1 MAFTSDWAVFLDDF
15 NGKHDPSPWK
25 DHSYWEKTPPR
36 TAIIAN
42 ERVSGQK
49 DVNNKNRLFG
59 FSAAFHLPNDAIANW
74 DRLSKNQVLINKQ
87 KSDIEKAKQILAT
100 VYLYA
105 ENDPDQ
111 LPTNNRGPASLPP
124 AKFNPKYPTKRS
136 GGQWWYAQNFQVE
149 KDIRIGTDNKT
160 DLANNRT
167 DANAA
172 YAQVTAILWAFN
184 KVYVDPS
191 NRGAD
196 FVPVDVVPVFDSYFV
211 KSLGNFTIQGIKDN
225 LKQLGLEDVIT
236 PIAESAPKATT
247 PKYVDNWNFIST
259 LYNSQL
265 IDGFIGDSFKP
276 GEEGSMP
283 STALPIYQSNIPYA
297 MDSDFNFF
305 SDYTN
310 NFKDRFVSHFYDGN
324 GSLPV
329 RSSVWFGTEK
339 IDGQMVTGI
348 LPWDAATKVG
358 FLPDKYYT
366 IKQKPLGNNNTLG
379 TEKADQVTGT
389 ALADNLHG
397 LGGNDN
403 LIAGAGNDELNGNEG
418 NDILFGGKGNDRLFG
433 GAGDDD
439 HYGGKGADIFYL
451 SAGGDTIHDFSI
463 EEGDKV
469 FHRYPNSL
477 SVNQLPNPYNDV
489 MSVYQSPNGNL
500 RLESQDGINT
510 TLVNVDKAS
519 FLDSNPFV

>member
-167 DANAA
+167 DASVMPYSSHSRPKGKDAR
-172 YAQVTAILWAFN
+172 
-184 KVYVDPS
+184 DP
-191 NRGAD
+191 
-196 FVPVDVVPVFDSYFV
+196 
-211 KSLGNFTIQGIKDN
+211 
-225 LKQLGLEDVIT
+225 
-236 PIAESAPKATT
+236 APET
-247 PKYVDNWNFIST
+247 
-259 LYNSQL
+259 
-265 IDGFIGDSFKP
+265 
-276 GEEGSMP
+276 
-283 STALPIYQSNIPYA
+283 
-297 MDSDFNFF
+297 
-305 SDYTN
+305 
-310 NFKDRFVSHFYDGN
+310 
-324 GSLPV
+324 
-329 RSSVWFGTEK
+329 
-339 IDGQMVTGI
+339 
-348 LPWDAATKVG
+348 
-358 FLPDKYYT
+358 
-366 IKQKPLGNNNTLG
+366 KPL
-379 TEKADQVTGT
+379 T
-389 ALADNLHG
+389 ARQKRQKRG
-397 LGGNDN
+397 L
-403 LIAGAGNDELNGNEG
+403 
-418 NDILFGGKGNDRLFG
+418 
-433 GAGDDD
+433 
-439 HYGGKGADIFYL
+439 YL
-451 SAGGDTIHDFSI
+451 T
-463 EEGDKV
+463 
-469 FHRYPNSL
+469 R
-477 SVNQLPNPYNDV
+477 
-489 MSVYQSPNGNL
+489 
-500 RLESQDGINT
+500 
-510 TLVNVDKAS
+510 KAS
-519 FLDSNPFV
+519 

>member
-15 NGKHDPSPWK
+15 SGKNDPSPWK
-25 DHSYWEKTPPR
+25 NHSYWEKTPPG

-59 FSAAFHLPNDAIANW
+59 FTAAFHSPNDALANW
-74 DRLSKNQVLINKQ
+74 TKLSNNAELINKQ
-87 KSDIEKAKQILAT
+87 KTDIEKARQILAT
-100 VYLYA
+100 VYQYA
-105 ENDPDQ
+105 NGKDN
-111 LPTNNRGPASLPP
+111 LPTDNRGPASLPP
-124 AKFNPKYPTKRS
+124 AKFDPKHPKKS

-149 KDIRIGTDNKT
+149 ADIGYDRKN
-160 DLANNRT
+160 
-167 DANAA
+167 ANAA
-172 YAQVTAILWAFN
+172 YAQVAAILWAFN

-196 FVPVDVVPVFDSYFV
+196 FVPVDVVPVFDAYYV
-211 KSLGNFTIQGIKDN
+211 KSQGKFTIQGIKDN
-225 LKQLGLEDVIT
+225 LKQLGLEDAIT
-236 PIAESAPKATT
+236 PIAEPAPAAKTQGYAN
-247 PKYVDNWNFIST
+247 NWNFIST

-265 IDGFIGDSFKP
+265 IDGFIGDSFKS

-297 MDSDFNFF
+297 MDSDFNHF

-324 GSLPV
+324 GSLPA

-339 IDGQMVTGI
+339 IKGQMVTGI
-348 LPWDAATKVG
+348 LPWDAATEVG

-418 NDILFGGKGNDRLFG
+418 NDILFGGKGNDKLFG

-439 HYGGKGADIFYL
+439 HYGGNGADIFYL

-500 RLESQDGINT
+500 RLESQDGIYT

>member
-1 MAFTSDWAVFLDDF
+1 
-15 NGKHDPSPWK
+15 
-25 DHSYWEKTPPR
+25 
-36 TAIIAN
+36 
-42 ERVSGQK
+42 
-49 DVNNKNRLFG
+49 
-59 FSAAFHLPNDAIANW
+59 
-74 DRLSKNQVLINKQ
+74 
-87 KSDIEKAKQILAT
+87 
-100 VYLYA
+100 
-105 ENDPDQ
+105 
-111 LPTNNRGPASLPP
+111 
-124 AKFNPKYPTKRS
+124 
-136 GGQWWYAQNFQVE
+136 
-149 KDIRIGTDNKT
+149 
-160 DLANNRT
+160 
-167 DANAA
+167 
-172 YAQVTAILWAFN
+172 
-184 KVYVDPS
+184 
-191 NRGAD
+191 
-196 FVPVDVVPVFDSYFV
+196 
-211 KSLGNFTIQGIKDN
+211 
-225 LKQLGLEDVIT
+225 
-236 PIAESAPKATT
+236 
-247 PKYVDNWNFIST
+247 
-259 LYNSQL
+259 
-265 IDGFIGDSFKP
+265 
-276 GEEGSMP
+276 MP

-500 RLESQDGINT
+500 RLESQDGIYT